1 MAKQE
6 KTKPEIDPNQV
17 MLGQLAIQIAERE
30 ERINGDG
37 SPRRTEVVLADAGL
51 TLAEIA
57 ALTGK
62 SYDTVKTTVRRARQ
76 RTAQP
81 AGRGRRTTPTEELQN
96 AA

>member
-6 KTKPEIDPNQV
+6 KTIPAIDPNQV
-17 MLGQLAIQIAERE
+17 MLGLLAIQIAERE
-30 ERINGDG
+30 ERIGDG

-62 SYDTVKTTVRRARQ
+62 NYETVKTTVRRARQ

-81 AGRGRRTTPTEELQN
+81 AGRGRRTTRTEELQN

>member
-6 KTKPEIDPNQV
+6 KPSTGIELNQV
-17 MLGQLAIQIAERE
+17 MLGLLAIHIAERE
-30 ERINGDG
+30 ERIDGDG

-62 SYDTVKTTVRRARQ
+62 NYDTVKTTVRRARQ
-76 RTAQP
+76 RSAQGS
-81 AGRGRRTTPTEELQN
+81 GRGRRTSQREELEN